1 MKSRQSS
8 DKKYS
13 TSQPPEENL
22 IINFRL
28 ELNKYFGLL
37 LLALLSPYAVTH
49 IIAGDLM
56 TSIFPTTIV
65 ILAALNSISI
75 IRKKKQIKAFNFFYV
90 IVLVALVIGFF
101 LEGSLI
107 TYWHYP
113 FALIILFS
121 VGQKRA
127 RIMLLLSIVIL
138 VPVAFYTT
146 DTATAARFAATY
158 FMVCVLGDVV
168 VRLMDEA
175 HQQQALLTITD
186 PLTGALNRRSM
197 IYQLK
202 DAAAGCRRGLGTA
215 ALLTID
221 IDHFK
226 NINDTYGHQVGDDT
240 LKAVVGALTQRKREL
255 DKLFRTGGE
264 EFIMLIRNLDKKGS
278 IAFAES
284 LRAAVEQTDI
294 THGQRVTVSIGVAD
308 YILDESVD
316 DWIRRADDQMYL
328 AKRHGRN
335 RVSPPHIT
343 GVPAEETG

>member
-1 MKSRQSS
+1 
-8 DKKYS
+8 
-13 TSQPPEENL
+13 
-22 IINFRL
+22 
-28 ELNKYFGLL
+28 
-37 LLALLSPYAVTH
+37 
-49 IIAGDLM
+49 
-56 TSIFPTTIV
+56 
-65 ILAALNSISI
+65 
-75 IRKKKQIKAFNFFYV
+75 
-90 IVLVALVIGFF
+90 
-101 LEGSLI
+101 
-107 TYWHYP
+107 
-113 FALIILFS
+113 
-121 VGQKRA
+121 
-127 RIMLLLSIVIL
+127 MLLLSIVIL